1 MPRLSKS
8 NTPPPADTPA
18 QEAEAPK
25 SESPRTA
32 PCPFCGHPLRI
43 GARFC
48 DSCGAQLVRKP
59 GRGSAIPEA
68 FIGIAIAVIL
78 LIIYPHFIEY
88 LLHPHD
94 TSAFDAIDANGAVL
108 PYTKSAFFWSDIGI
122 TFFCL
127 VLLVDAAIILMARS
141 RTLLLGAAV
150 LSALAAVLN
159 LWVIAHTWGLAGF
172 PLQCAVAIAI
182 ALYTAMLQ
190 FQAAREV

>member
-1 MPRLSKS
+1 MLLLTMPLAPSHLMRNASNWSADVTTASSACADATIPSICSSTSAMITFSMDLSKLPRLSKS
-8 NTPPPADTPA
+8 NTPPPAQTPA
-18 QEAEAPK
+18 QEAQAPK
-25 SESPRTA
+25 GESPRTA

-94 TSAFDAIDANGAVL
+94 TSAFD
-108 PYTKSAFFWSDIGI
+108 
-122 TFFCL
+122 
-127 VLLVDAAIILMARS
+127 
-141 RTLLLGAAV
+141 
-150 LSALAAVLN
+150 
-159 LWVIAHTWGLAGF
+159 
-172 PLQCAVAIAI
+172 
-182 ALYTAMLQ
+182 
-190 FQAAREV
+190 